1 MSETTKRVLL
11 ADDTLFFRTALSE
24 VLEGEGW
31 LVLQAEDGRAALE
44 RAQAELPS
52 LDLLILDVEMPG
64 MDGLEVLSRVRE
76 AETADP
82 VRAVVLSG
90 KELTPEQQERIQTL
104 GVEAVLQKSVP
115 LSELA
120 ANIVRLLKQ

>member
-90 KELTPEQQERIQTL
+90 KELTPEQQKRIQTL
-104 GVEAVLQKSVP
+104 GAEAVLQKSVP

>member
-11 ADDTLFFRTALSE
+11 ADDTRFFRTALSE

-90 KELTPEQQERIQTL
+90 KELTPEQQQRIQTL